1 MPLLQEYFYDDFE
14 KIKFI
19 LNGEETNFIIDKKE
33 PSSNYI
39 SEALLKNFPKS
50 IQNKTVYEI
59 NEEAFEEY
67 KNYRNIYHEET
78 K

>member
-1 MPLLQEYFYDDFE
+1 MIYNQFSIH
-14 KIKFI
+14 K
-19 LNGEETNFIIDKKE
+19 TNFF
-33 PSSNYI
+33 
-39 SEALLKNFPKS
+39 LKNFPKS